1 MGKYYKFCGSAL
13 NPQII
18 ESQGELFKVE
28 GVMFYIELN
37 EESGNYAATE
47 FDSGLKMFEHET
59 VDGLKQKI
67 ESNIEKVH
75 NAMCSNYYKNVV
87 KIKRDTLLR
96 IEAEKFKDLYNVIQ
110 MKNSGGNKNV

>member
-18 ESQGELFKVE
+18 ESHGELFKFE
-28 GVMFYIELN
+28 EVMFYIELN
-37 EESGNYAATE
+37 EETGNYAATE

-67 ESNIEKVH
+67 ELNIEKVH
-75 NAMCSNYYKNVV
+75 NAMCGNFYKNIVR
-87 KIKRDTLLR
+87 IKRSELLK
-96 IEAEKFKDLYNVIQ
+96 IDAERFKNVYNIIQ
-110 MKNSGGNKNV
+110 MKNLGGNKNV